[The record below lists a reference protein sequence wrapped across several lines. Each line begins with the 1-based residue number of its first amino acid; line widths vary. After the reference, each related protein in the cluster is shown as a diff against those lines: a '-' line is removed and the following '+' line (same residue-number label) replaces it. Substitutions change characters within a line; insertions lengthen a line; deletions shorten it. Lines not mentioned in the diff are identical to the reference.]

1 MPEAVL
7 QRIAVLEAHRESDK
21 QSTDAL
27 KDDVTAI
34 RSDVKEIKDTVV
46 RGKGFLA
53 GASFVV
59 AVAWTSVLAVG
70 AYLWDHLVN

>member
-1 MPEAVL
+1 MPEETL
-7 QRIAVLEAHRESDK
+7 QRLATLEALQKADTQK
-21 QSTDAL
+21 VDDL
-27 KDDVTAI
+27 KGDVTAI

-59 AVAWTSVLAVG
+59 AVAWTSILGVA
-70 AYLWDHLVN
+70 AYVWDHLVK